1 MRMLTP
7 WTAAWITAALV
18 LTASVIA
25 ASAQIQTRG
34 AAGLHAQLQNAT
46 PIQRAACWDGAPIV
60 RRERSAAAARI
71 AAGAFLADGVPLLFQ
86 SFEVIDQARP
96 PLGSFRSR
104 AAAWFAVRC
113 NPNGLRARG

>member
-1 MRMLTP
+1 MFTP

-46 PIQRAACWDGAPIV
+46 PFQRAVGDGVPVV
-60 RRERSAAAARI
+60 RRERSAAAAHF
-71 AAGAFLADGVPLLFQ
+71 AAGVFAADGSCAF
-86 SFEVIDQARP
+86 SIIEVIGQ
-96 PLGSFRSR
+96 
-104 AAAWFAVRC
+104 AAATRKFPIPGGRVAC
-113 NPNGLRARG
+113 CSLQPNGLGARG